1 MNKLNKREAKLLA
14 DLDELMQLSEQLS
27 QKLIFVQNAQQKAE
41 SDLVILRQEVISLRT
56 ENQHLR
62 EVMQTWRQRLEAT
75 LNSLNVPD

>member
-1 MNKLNKREAKLLA
+1 MNKLNQRETKLLA

-41 SDLVILRQEVISLRT
+41 SDLAILRQEVLSLRA

-62 EVMQTWRQRLEAT
+62 EVMQTWRQRLET
-75 LNSLNVPD
+75 MLKSLNFPD

>member
-1 MNKLNKREAKLLA
+1 MNKLNQREAKLLA

-27 QKLIFVQNAQQKAE
+27 QKLIFVQNAQQKTE

-75 LNSLNVPD
+75 LNSLNFPD

>member
-1 MNKLNKREAKLLA
+1 MNKLNQREAKLLA

-56 ENQHLR
+56 ENQHL
-62 EVMQTWRQRLEAT
+62 
-75 LNSLNVPD
+75 

>member
-1 MNKLNKREAKLLA
+1 MNKLNQREAKLLA

-75 LNSLNVPD
+75 LNSLNFPD

>member
-1 MNKLNKREAKLLA
+1 MNKINQREAKLLA

-75 LNSLNVPD
+75 LNSLNFPD